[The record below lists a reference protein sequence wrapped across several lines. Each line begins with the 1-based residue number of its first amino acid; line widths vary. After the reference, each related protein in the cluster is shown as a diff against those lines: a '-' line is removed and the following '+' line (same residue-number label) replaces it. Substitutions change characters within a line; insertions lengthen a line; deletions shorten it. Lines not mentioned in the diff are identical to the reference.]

1 MRPKH
6 AIAVSLISATT
17 IVVFKWKTDVFSRPG
32 SMSREAA
39 AGPLP
44 IGRAFMRQDALGL
57 AEPAERGFARSA
69 EFLDS
74 GMGAGPADFVDS
86 GMGAGPAD
94 FVDAARMV
102 VPATVHIVVNGDG
115 QDVVSGSGAIISDDG
130 YIVTNNHVIDG
141 ARTIVV
147 TLSNRKTLQA
157 HLIGA
162 DPASDLAVVKIDAA
176 DLPFLLY
183 GNIEAVKVGQWV
195 LAVGYPLSLQVT
207 ATAGIVSGMGR
218 DLGSSFAS
226 APGSV
231 PGQWRTPAN
240 PMNRLDS
247 FIQTDAAVNL
257 GNSGGPLVNPAGQII
272 GINTAMATPNGA
284 YTGYS
289 FAIPVNIVQRV
300 VNQLIAHGAVR
311 KE

>member
-17 IVVFKWKTDVFSRPG
+17 IVVFKWKADVFNRPMFTSRG
-32 SMSREAA
+32 AA
-39 AGPLP
+39 ADLQTGAPGF
-44 IGRAFMRQDALGL
+44 GR
-57 AEPAERGFARSA
+57 PVERGFVAQGGHVFAQPA
-69 EFLDS
+69 EFVD
-74 GMGAGPADFVDS
+74 GVMGS
-86 GMGAGPAD
+86 GPAD

-102 VPATVHIVVNGDG
+102 VPATVHVVVNGDW

-130 YIVTNNHVIDG
+130 YIVTNNHVIEG
-141 ARTIVV
+141 AKTIVV
-147 TLSNRKTLQA
+147 TLSNRKRLTA
-157 HLIGA
+157 RLIGA
-162 DPASDLAVVKIDAA
+162 DPATDLAVLKVDAA
-176 DLPFLLY
+176 NLPFLLY
-183 GNIEAVKVGQWV
+183 GNSEAVKVGQWV

-218 DLGSSFAS
+218 NLGSSFGS
-226 APGSV
+226 SPG
-231 PGQWRTPAN
+231 PGFGQARMPV
-240 PMNRLDS
+240 NRLDS

-257 GNSGGPLVNPAGQII
+257 GNSGGPLVNPAGQIV

-300 VNQLIAHGAVR
+300 VNELIAHGAVP
-311 KE
+311 K

>member
-17 IVVFKWKTDVFSRPG
+17 IVVFKWGTDVFNGPG
-32 SMSREAA
+32 SVSRGAA
-39 AGPLP
+39 AGPRLGGP
-44 IGRAFMRQDALGL
+44 AFVQR
-57 AEPAERGFARSA
+57 A
-69 EFLDS
+69 EF
-74 GMGAGPADFVDS
+74 VD
-86 GMGAGPAD
+86 GVMGAGPAD

-102 VPATVHIVVNGDG
+102 VPATVHVVVNGG
-115 QDVVSGSGAIISDDG
+115 FQDVVSGSGAIISDDG
-130 YIVTNNHVIDG
+130 YIVTNYHVIDG
-141 ARTIVV
+141 AKTILVS
-147 TLSNRKTLQA
+147 LSNRQTLQA
-157 HLIGA
+157 RLIGA
-162 DPASDLAVVKIDAA
+162 DPSTDLAVLKIDAA
-176 DLPFLLY
+176 NLPFLLY
-183 GNIEAVKVGQWV
+183 GKSEEIKVGQWV

-218 DLGSSFAS
+218 NLASSMGLS
-226 APGSV
+226 PGPSFGQSRMQANSV
-231 PGQWRTPAN
+231 
-240 PMNRLDS
+240 NRIDS

-300 VNQLIAHGAVR
+300 VGELIAHGAVR